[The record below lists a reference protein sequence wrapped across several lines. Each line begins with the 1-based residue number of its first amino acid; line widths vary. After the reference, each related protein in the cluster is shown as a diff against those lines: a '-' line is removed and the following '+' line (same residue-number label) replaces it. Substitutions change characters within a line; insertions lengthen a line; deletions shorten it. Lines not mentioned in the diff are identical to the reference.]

1 MYICLYM
8 NHIKHNTRQRNYEDI
23 VYIIYKIYIYITY
36 YIFYKINLNI

>member
-23 VYIIYKIYIYITY
+23 VCIIYKKKIYILLIIYI
-36 YIFYKINLNI
+36 L